1 MHQEPL
7 FLEDVNEAIKALV
20 QALGG
25 PKKVGL
31 MLRPEL
37 TLDGAST
44 WLRDCMNPD
53 RRERLTPEQLIL
65 LMKYG
70 RQANCNVLAAYLM
83 GEVGYKAPEPLEPVD
98 EFAELQ
104 RAYIQSIEFQKT
116 LAARMER
123 AAEAVRT
130 VVRVPPVN

>member
-31 MLRPEL
+31 LLRPEL

-53 RRERLTPEQLIL
+53 RRERLSPEQLIL
-65 LMKYG
+65 LMKLG
-70 RQANCNVLAAYLM
+70 RQANCNVLAAFLM
-83 GEVGYKAPEPLEPVD
+83 GEAGYQEPHPLEPVD
-98 EFAELQ
+98 EYAELQ
-104 RAYIQSIEFQKT
+104 REFIKYAKAQEAI
-116 LAARMER
+116 AARLER

-130 VVRVPPVN
+130 VVRVPPAN